1 MTDIGLTSSQV
12 ELHPFLS
19 YVRLNT
25 FLTYAL
31 SEVGEKVDY
40 QKLYLTD
47 AMVQLLTI
55 LHYLLSLISYW
66 TFIDS
71 SLV

>member
-1 MTDIGLTSSQV
+1 MIDNGLTSAQV

-31 SEVGEKVDY
+31 SEDGKKVDY
-40 QKLYLTD
+40 QNS
-47 AMVQLLTI
+47 I
-55 LHYLLSLISYW
+55 
-66 TFIDS
+66 
-71 SLV
+71 